1 MGDFLYSVM
10 SDILLDLRKNRRKVL
25 VFCAI
30 LVVALIMSIMVVNK
44 GAIMPYYKTGVF
56 TGLASGLRSS
66 FGYFYMV
73 VLLNA
78 FSLLG
83 LGACTCPEKV
93 LFCWPIA
100 LFFRMTSKFCDI
112 ICALQF
118 MFFSCAIAA
127 VLCMVFEIL
136 TAAAYFIVY
145 IDLCERKINLFCYC
159 DRTLLSPVI
168 YPVCVVIMILSVIQ
182 SIVAGLLIF

>member
-1 MGDFLYSVM
+1 
-10 SDILLDLRKNRRKVL
+10 
-25 VFCAI
+25 
-30 LVVALIMSIMVVNK
+30 
-44 GAIMPYYKTGVF
+44 
-56 TGLASGLRSS
+56 
-66 FGYFYMV
+66 
-73 VLLNA
+73 
-78 FSLLG
+78 
-83 LGACTCPEKV
+83 
-93 LFCWPIA
+93 
-100 LFFRMTSKFCDI
+100 MTSKFCDI